1 MEECPK
7 LIPADPLQTKG
18 KQRPHKS
25 HKTLCAIFIPGKKAV
40 PRHGGRGT
48 SVRRKRNDHEPDPG
62 RINRSWRESAPDL
75 RRRLRR
81 FPIW

>member
-7 LIPADPLQTKG
+7 LIPADPYRRKESRIRI
-18 KQRPHKS
+18 KAI
-25 HKTLCAIFIPGKKAV
+25 KTLCAIFIPGKKAV